1 MKILVT
7 GAAGFIGAA
16 TTLRLL
22 NQGDI
27 VVGIDNHNN
36 YYDQSLKE
44 ARLNGFIEHPN
55 YLHERIDIG
64 DTNTL
69 FGLFESHSFDKVIHL
84 AAQAGV
90 RYSIEN
96 PATYLQANII
106 GFGNVLEAC
115 HRYSIKHLV
124 YASSSSI
131 YGGNKKIPF
140 SILDSAD
147 QPLSIYAA
155 TKKTNELMAHAYSH
169 LYNLPTTGLRFFTVY
184 GPWCR
189 PDMALYKFA
198 QAIVRNKPIQIYNN
212 GLHKRDF
219 TYIDD
224 IVDGVIR
231 SLDTLPRTILNGCL
245 PNSNA
250 NSPSSFVPWKIYNL
264 GNGKAI
270 DLMTYIAELEI
281 AMGMVA
287 KKEFLP
293 AQPGDIENTFA
304 DIKDTIFHL
313 GYSPKTALGDGI
325 RSFSKWFLS
334 YEKNY

>member
-22 NQGDI
+22 NRGDI

-36 YYDQSLKE
+36 YYDKNLKE
-44 ARLNGFIEHPN
+44 ARLKGFIDHPN

-64 DTNTL
+64 DTNSL

-90 RYSIEN
+90 RYSIQN
-96 PATYLQANII
+96 PAIYLQANII
-106 GFGNVLEAC
+106 GFGDILEAC
-115 HRYSIKHLV
+115 RRYSIKHLV

-131 YGGNKKIPF
+131 YGSNKKIPF
-140 SILDSAD
+140 STHDSAD
-147 QPLSIYAA
+147 HPLSIYAA

-231 SLDTLPRTILNGCL
+231 SLDTLPCADLNDCL
-245 PNSNA
+245 PNSNI
-250 NSPSSFVPWKIYNL
+250 NSPTSFVPWKIYNL
-264 GNGKAI
+264 GNGRAI

-281 AMGMVA
+281 AMGMIA
-287 KKEFLP
+287 QKEFLP
-293 AQPGDIENTFA
+293 AQPGDVENTFA
-304 DIKDTIFHL
+304 DIGDTIFNL
-313 GYSPKTALGDGI
+313 GYSPKTSLGDGI
-325 RSFSKWFLS
+325 RSFSKWFLN
-334 YEKNY
+334 YEKTH